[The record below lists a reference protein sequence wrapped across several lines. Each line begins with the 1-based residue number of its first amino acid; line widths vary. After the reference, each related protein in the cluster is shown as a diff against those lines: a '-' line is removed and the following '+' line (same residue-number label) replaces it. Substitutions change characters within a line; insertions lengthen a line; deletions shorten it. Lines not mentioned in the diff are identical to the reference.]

1 MKRKINKTGIVVCLI
16 YCFVMY
22 FILSMYDQHIG
33 NHDNNTRYVLLPI
46 GVVIIKII
54 FEYII
59 KKDIFDKE
67 QK

>member
-1 MKRKINKTGIVVCLI
+1 
-16 YCFVMY
+16 MY

-33 NHDNNTRYVLLPI
+33 NYENNTHYVLLPI
-46 GVVIIKII
+46 GVLIIKII

>member
-1 MKRKINKTGIVVCLI
+1 
-16 YCFVMY
+16 MY

-33 NHDNNTRYVLLPI
+33 NYENNTHYVLLPI

>member
-1 MKRKINKTGIVVCLI
+1 
-16 YCFVMY
+16 MY
-22 FILSMYDQHIG
+22 FILSMYDQYIG
-33 NHDNNTRYVLLPI
+33 NHDNNTHYVLLPI

>member
-1 MKRKINKTGIVVCLI
+1 MKRKINKTGILVCLI

-22 FILSMYDQHIG
+22 FILSMYDQHVS
-33 NHDNNTRYVLLPI
+33 NHVNNTYYVLLPI
-46 GVVIIKII
+46 GLVIIKII

-67 QK
+67 Q

>member
-1 MKRKINKTGIVVCLI
+1 
-16 YCFVMY
+16 MY
-22 FILSMYDQHIG
+22 FILSMYDQNIG
-33 NHDNNTRYVLLPI
+33 NHDNTTHYVLLPI

>member
-1 MKRKINKTGIVVCLI
+1 MKRKMNKTGIVVCLI

-22 FILSMYDQHIG
+22 FILSMYDQNIG
-33 NHDNNTRYVLLPI
+33 NHENNTHYVLLPI

>member
-22 FILSMYDQHIG
+22 FILSMYDQRIG
-33 NHDNNTRYVLLPI
+33 NHDNNIHYVLLPI

-67 QK
+67 Q